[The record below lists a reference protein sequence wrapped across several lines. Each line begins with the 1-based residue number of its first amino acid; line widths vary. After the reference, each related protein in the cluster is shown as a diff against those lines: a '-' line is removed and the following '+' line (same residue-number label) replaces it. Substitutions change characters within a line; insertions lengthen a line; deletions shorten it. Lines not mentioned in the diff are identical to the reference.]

1 MGYARVGS
9 NPTVVDSIFC
19 LLGINLHPCLPSCVP
34 VAQWIAHQTS
44 DLGVGGSSPPRD
56 SFFSCSS
63 VLSRDPT
70 IDYKIVFAQQ
80 RCVWCKFG
88 RVVKALALGAS
99 LERGMGS
106 NPIACI
112 TKVDPFFC

>member
-1 MGYARVGS
+1 MGFARVGS
-9 NPTVVDSIFC
+9 NPTVVDNFLPN
-19 LLGINLHPCLPSCVP
+19 LLSLRFVL

-56 SFFSCSS
+56 LSTFLVFFRQHEFI
-63 VLSRDPT
+63 VKPLPT
-70 IDYKIVFAQQ
+70 KLK
-80 RCVWCKFG
+80 RGCKFG

-106 NPIACI
+106 NPIAC
-112 TKVDPFFC
+112 T